1 MKKPVLYSIIAAVVV
16 GAAVGGMLLKPESA
30 AEETTQEAPRAALT
44 VETAQAHSAT
54 VPIRIQAS
62 GNIAAWQDIS
72 ISSQNS
78 GLRLAELRANVGD
91 TVRKGQVLAV
101 FAADTIHAEVL
112 QARANLAAAQAQAA
126 DAQANAARARSIAST
141 GALSK
146 QQISQMQTAAK
157 ATAAQVQAAKAVLR
171 LQKTRQGYTRIVAP
185 DAGVISSRS
194 ATVGAVVPPGS
205 EMFRMVRQGKLEWHA
220 EISATDLERIQAG
233 QSAIL
238 QTELG
243 KSITGSVRSVSPTL
257 DKVKRVGTAYI
268 DLPDAPQ
275 HGLVAGMYADG
286 HIHLGETKGLLVPA
300 SAVVTRDGFNYV
312 FVLQAGNAVQ
322 QRQVQ
327 LGVRTQD
334 SVQIIKGLQADE
346 TVVRSGTGFLN
357 DGDVVQV
364 QNAAPTP
371 KPAAKAQAATQAA
384 QS

>member
-1 MKKPVLYSIIAAVVV
+1 MKKPVLYSIVAAVVV
-16 GAAVGGMLLKPESA
+16 GAAIGGVMLKGQSA
-30 AEETTQEAPRAALT
+30 DADDAAKDAPRAALT
-44 VETAQAHSAT
+44 VETASVQNTT
-54 VPIRIQAS
+54 VPITIQAS

-101 FAADTIHAEVL
+101 FAADTINAEVL

-126 DAQANAARARSIAST
+126 DARSNAARARSIAST

-171 LQKTRQGYTRIVAP
+171 LQKTRQGYTRIIAP
-185 DAGVISSRS
+185 DDGVISARS

-205 EMFRMVRQGKLEWHA
+205 EMFRMVRQGKLEWRA
-220 EISATDLERIQAG
+220 EIAAKDLERLQAG
-233 QSAIL
+233 QTATL
-238 QTELG
+238 HTELG
-243 KSITGSVRSVSPTL
+243 NRIEGTVRSVSPTL
-257 DKVKRVGTAYI
+257 DSVKRVGTAYV
-268 DLPDAPQ
+268 DVPDAKK

-286 HIHLGETKGLLVPA
+286 RIVLGETTGLIVPS
-300 SAVVTRDGFNYV
+300 SAIVTRDGFNYL
-312 FVLQAGNAVQ
+312 FVLQAKNTVQ

-327 LGVRTQD
+327 LGVRNAD
-334 SVQIIKGLQADE
+334 MVQIIKGIQADE
-346 TVVRSGTGFLN
+346 TVVRTGAGFLN
-357 DGDVVQV
+357 DGDVVQIH
-364 QNAAPTP
+364 NGASAKTP
-371 KPAAKAQAATQAA
+371 AQ